1 MFQKNAEDRLRS
13 WREFRLAVGQQPI
26 EQALQSVTEFWS
38 HAPFSPYYLDPDDSA
53 NWPNPWDLIIE
64 NYYCDI
70 AKCLGIVYTL
80 LLTEHAK
87 AIDIEFR
94 RYQDTVTKLEYNLA
108 WIDDGKYIVNLID
121 GQVVNKTQFD
131 NSLQLVQQFKAS
143 ELKIE
148 K

>member
-1 MFQKNAEDRLRS
+1 
-13 WREFRLAVGQQPI
+13 
-26 EQALQSVTEFWS
+26 
-38 HAPFSPYYLDPDDSA
+38 
-53 NWPNPWDLIIE
+53 
-64 NYYCDI
+64 
-70 AKCLGIVYTL
+70 

-87 AIDIEFR
+87 AVDIEFR
-94 RYQDTVTKLEYNLA
+94 RYRDIVTKLEYNLA

-131 NSLQLVQQFKAS
+131 KSLQLVQQFKAE